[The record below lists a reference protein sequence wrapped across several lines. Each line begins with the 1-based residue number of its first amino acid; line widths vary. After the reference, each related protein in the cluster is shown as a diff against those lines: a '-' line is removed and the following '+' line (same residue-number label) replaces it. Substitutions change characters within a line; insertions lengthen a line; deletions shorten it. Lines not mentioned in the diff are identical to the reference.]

1 MKILFLYPHPAED
14 RCAMYRSASR
24 VLEGR
29 FGHQVVF
36 VYIGEAHNY
45 GDDIA
50 TEHFDSWVAEN
61 RDLIECT
68 SVLDLERQFPQSNLW
83 RSVVAQ
89 RTLADYSY
97 IGDSFPVQHR
107 SLEEIEYFL
116 KSVVLFYRYVLD
128 KYEIEV
134 AMAHAPDVIHA
145 HVLFELSL
153 SRPFFTINQYYDPYW
168 QKGRYPV
175 DDVSFSS
182 SPLKMRYEKNM
193 REYGSRVL
201 LYERELEALLARCR
215 LADPSRIVAGQG
227 WPTSLLSTFLT
238 SWKGLKTGWSSFVL
252 RRGDPLE
259 AYYLRPLRPAL
270 KAWLVRSRNL
280 IARRMFFRFAHTPPR
295 RPFVLFAPHYQP
307 EAATLAAAPVWS
319 DMLGLVRIL
328 SASLPAGYQLVV
340 KDHPAIGGYR
350 PTSFYREAARLPNVV
365 LLPENYSSIELLQQ
379 CKMAATVTG
388 TVGLQALLFGKPVLL
403 FGPVYFDCV
412 EGVIRP
418 PADLNDLPML
428 MKDVLINGQLPSAEE
443 CRRSLL
449 AFTAAYRDSLQFN
462 WHMENGTTAEE
473 RGEGLAEL
481 IHQWIEHDLV
491 HRRPLAAMANATR
504 QPGTDVS

>member
-14 RCAMYRSASR
+14 RRAMYRSASR
-24 VLEGR
+24 VLEDR
-29 FGHQVVF
+29 FGHHVVF
-36 VYIGEAHNY
+36 VYIGEPHEY

-50 TEHFDSWVAEN
+50 TEHFDSWAAEN
-61 RDLIECT
+61 RDLIGRT
-68 SVLDLERQFPQSNLW
+68 SLLDLEREFPQSNLW

-107 SLEEIEYFL
+107 SLEEIEFFL
-116 KSVVLFYRYVLD
+116 KSVVLFYRYVLE

-145 HVLFELSL
+145 HVLFELSRSL
-153 SRPFFTINQYYDPYW
+153 PFFAINQYYDPYW

-182 SPLKMRYEKNM
+182 SPLRIRYEKNM
-193 REYGSRVL
+193 REYEDRVL
-201 LYERELEALLARCR
+201 PYEDELEALLARYR
-215 LADPSRIVAGQG
+215 LDDPSRILASQG
-227 WPTSLLSTFLT
+227 WPTCLRSTLVA
-238 SWKGLKTGWSSFVL
+238 SWNGLKTGWSSFTL
-252 RRGDPLE
+252 RKVGPLE
-259 AYYLRPLRPAL
+259 AYYRRPLGPAV

-280 IARRMFFRFAHTPPR
+280 SARRMFRFAHAVPR

-319 DMLGLVRIL
+319 DMLALVRIL

-350 PTSFYREAARLPNVV
+350 PMSFYREAARLPNVV

-379 CKMAATVTG
+379 CKMAATVSG

-403 FGPVYFDCV
+403 FGQVYYDCV
-412 EGVIRP
+412 EGAIRP

-428 MKDVLINGQLPSAEE
+428 MKNVLINGHLPSAEE
-443 CRRSLL
+443 RRRSLL
-449 AFTAAYRDSLQFN
+449 AFAAAYRDSIQFN
-462 WHMENGTTAEE
+462 WHMENGTTPEE

-491 HRRPLAAMANATR
+491 HRRPLAAMANATER
-504 QPGTDVS
+504 LASFS